1 MSYRI
6 VISQQKLQLT
16 SCQTF
21 LSLNIDFQFYMLLL
35 YGVVIMEFSSIEF
48 IEDITHKSSIKFF
61 SQNIGGIHKETPIPK
76 NNFR

>member
-1 MSYRI
+1 
-6 VISQQKLQLT
+6 
-16 SCQTF
+16 
-21 LSLNIDFQFYMLLL
+21 
-35 YGVVIMEFSSIEF
+35 MEFSSIEF